1 MKKIKPFVEN
11 ECVELYG
18 ADHRDWCIMHEWTP
32 ARQSVGPVQYKGYN
46 L

>member
-1 MKKIKPFVEN
+1 MKKIKPFVKN

-18 ADHRDWCIMHEWTP
+18 ADHIMHEWTP
-32 ARQSVGPVQYKGYN
+32 ERQSVGPIQYKRHN